1 MKDRAQWYFFLSPPM
16 ICRSLFFDN
25 FYQHFL
31 QHAKIDF
38 WFSAA
43 RTALPHNIL
52 YSMLFKLLN
61 KSIDDLSVNLELI
74 KNIEFYICVY

>member
-1 MKDRAQWYFFLSPPM
+1 MKDRAQWYFFLSPSM
-16 ICRSLFFDN
+16 ICRSLFFDD

-31 QHAKIDF
+31 QYAKIDF
-38 WFSAA
+38 RFSAA

-61 KSIDDLSVNLELI
+61 KPIGDLSVNLSFL
-74 KNIEFYICVY
+74 NP